1 MLVYKVGIIG
11 DGYTAADLLRIL
23 GRHPHF
29 ETKYIFSTE
38 NIGREI
44 AEVYPHL
51 RGFSDLVCQASD
63 WELLKKEC
71 DAVFLAL
78 PHGLSVAIV
87 NELLPSGVKCVDLGA
102 DFRLK
107 DPMTYEKYYELAHEA
122 PDLLKEAIYG
132 IPELY
137 REEIKKSRLVA
148 NPGCFPT
155 GAIIAL
161 APLFRAGLLQAEGL
175 IVDAKTGVSGAGK
188 TPRATSMFCAVNE
201 GMQAYAVGTHR
212 HKPEIAQELSF
223 AAGGEVSLVFTPHL
237 VPMSRGILTTTYSRR
252 KSGVKVGQI
261 RKSLEEFYRAE
272 KFIRILPEG
281 VMPHTKWVY
290 GSNYVDIG
298 IYADDSSDNVILIS
312 AIDNLV
318 KGASGQA
325 VQNLNLMFGI
335 EEDVGLDFAG
345 VYP

>member
-1 MLVYKVGIIG
+1 MYRVGIVG

-23 GRHPHF
+23 SRHPHF

-51 RGFSDLVCQASD
+51 RGFSDLLCRESD

-78 PHGLSVAIV
+78 PHGLSVPIV

-107 DPMTYEKYYELAHEA
+107 DVMTYEKYYELAHKA
-122 PDLLKEAIYG
+122 ADLLEEAVYG

-137 REEIKKSRLVA
+137 RAEIKESRLVA

-155 GAIIAL
+155 GAILPL
-161 APLFRAGLLQAEGL
+161 APLFRAGLLQEEGL

-201 GMQAYAVGTHR
+201 GMQAYGVGTHR

-237 VPMSRGILTTTYSRR
+237 VPMNRGILTTTYSRR
-252 KSGVKVGQI
+252 KPGVKVGQI
-261 RKSLEEFYRAE
+261 RESIEEFYKGE

-298 IYADDSSDNVILIS
+298 IHADDTSDNLVIVS
-312 AIDNLV
+312 VIDNLV

-325 VQNLNLMFGI
+325 IQNLNLMFGI